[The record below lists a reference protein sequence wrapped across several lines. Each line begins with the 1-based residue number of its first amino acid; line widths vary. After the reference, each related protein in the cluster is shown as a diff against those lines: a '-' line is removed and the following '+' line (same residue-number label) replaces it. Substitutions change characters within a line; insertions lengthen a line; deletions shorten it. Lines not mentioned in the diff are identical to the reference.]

1 MDFFPIFLDI
11 RNRACLVVGGG
22 VIAARKTESLLR
34 AGAHVVIV
42 APLLC
47 PELRERLSE
56 RSLKGRITHHAGIF
70 SPQHLE
76 EAVLVVAA
84 TDNAEVNHEVSQV
97 ATQRHLPVNVV
108 DDPALCS
115 FIMPAIVDRS
125 PVLIAVS
132 SSGTSPVL
140 ARLLRARL
148 ETLVPAAYGRLA
160 AYAAAFRGRVKQRF
174 PTPEKRRRFWE
185 SALQGPFAELVL
197 AGKDQ
202 AAKDHLERVLNRDVY
217 DSDAGYPAREAMEE
231 VSGEVYLVGAGP
243 GNPDLLT
250 FRAMRLM
257 QQADVVV
264 YDRLVSPEILD
275 MVRRDAARIYA
286 GKERSRHAMP
296 QESIND
302 LLVRLAKEGKR
313 VLRLK
318 GGDPFIF
325 GRGGEEIETLSSQGI
340 PFQVV
345 PGITAAS
352 GAASFAGIPLTH
364 RDYAQSCIFVT
375 GHLKDGSVNLDWDML
390 ARPNQTIVIYMG
402 LLGLPVLCAQLAAH
416 GLPASTPAAIV
427 QQGTTRN
434 QRVLT
439 GTLETLP
446 RLTAE
451 ANLAPPTLIIVG
463 EVVKLHGKLAW
474 FEPLSSSY
482 VPGAGSMQ

>member
-11 RNRACLVVGGG
+11 RDRTCLVVGGG
-22 VIAARKTESLLR
+22 IVAARKTESLLH
-34 AGAHVVIV
+34 AGARVIII
-42 APLLC
+42 APFLC
-47 PELRERLSE
+47 SELRARLSE
-56 RSLKGRITHHAGIF
+56 RSLKGRITHRAEIF

-76 EAVLVVAA
+76 GVVLVVAA
-84 TDNAEVNHEVSQV
+84 TDNAEVNHEVSQAAV
-97 ATQRHLPVNVV
+97 QRHVPVNVV

-125 PVLIAVS
+125 PLLIAVS
-132 SSGTSPVL
+132 TGGTSPVL

-148 ETLVPAAYGRLA
+148 ETMIPAAYGRLA
-160 AYAAAFRGRVKQRF
+160 AYAAAFRERVKQRF
-174 PTPEKRRRFWE
+174 SQPDKRRRFWE
-185 SALQGPFAELVL
+185 NVLQGPFAELIL
-197 AGKDQ
+197 AGKDH
-202 AAKDHLERVLNRDVY
+202 AAKDHLERLLHRDEY
-217 DSDAGYPAREAMEE
+217 DSDDCGSVQPAMEE
-231 VSGEVYLVGAGP
+231 VAGEVYLVGAGP

-286 GKERSRHAMP
+286 GKERSYHVLP

-402 LLGLPVLCAQLAAH
+402 LLGLAVLCAQLAAH
-416 GLPASTPAAIV
+416 GLPATTPAAIV
-427 QQGTTRN
+427 QQGTTQN

-451 ANLAPPTLIIVG
+451 AMLTPPTLIIVG
-463 EVVKLHGKLAW
+463 EVVKLHQQLAW
-474 FEPLSSSY
+474 FNPSSGLN
-482 VPGAGSMQ
+482 VPEAGGVK